1 MARRPHFKSLS
12 EPATAMSKNGQP
24 NVFYITDGSRSA
36 RYIFYNETFKE
47 LAAPEIVFI
56 GASLIYEGDLF
67 WATITRLPPGLKNGR
82 PNRRIKQL
90 LKRARPHSIYVGPHS
105 DARDQKIP
113 FFFRCAPLELKTSLG
128 ELLIK
133 QSVACLHFR
142 REFLI

>member
-1 MARRPHFKSLS
+1 MAVGPQD
-12 EPATAMSKNGQP
+12 T
-24 NVFYITDGSRSA
+24 
-36 RYIFYNETFKE
+36 FYNETFKE

-105 DARDQKIP
+105 DARSKDSILFQV
-113 FFFRCAPLELKTSLG
+113 RAAR
-128 ELLIK
+128 IK
-133 QSVACLHFR
+133 NEPR
-142 REFLI
+142 